1 MGGLIVFLPG
11 LTGNEKTWGIIPS
24 LIKRTPG
31 IDFEV
36 ATETYSTGI
45 FSPSDLSRSAA
56 VILTKLE
63 NQYATYSPIY
73 LVGHSLGGLI
83 AREVCRQLLVGDRSK
98 DGLLDTVQAAIT
110 LGTPIEGAKPWR
122 FSSLEGAWNAIL
134 NKTPL
139 LGKKVKQIGDPRA
152 NYDSYKAA
160 VEQRIQ
166 IQKDDPSRKARRP
179 KQIHIEIEDDLA
191 VVGNTK
197 RFHTVDDVVGGT
209 VPGGHRNFAGD
220 AKQATD
226 LADLII
232 SLIRNVQ
239 NAANPAHSPTIAPTA
254 EADLPN
260 VLVLFAC
267 SRTKEPGGQKGHDG
281 SAPAE
286 AVLPLELR
294 RRVINK
300 RSNIYGLIKD
310 GKIVDAFEKGANRV
324 HQRANQ
330 SLHHGPDLGGLES
343 IGENCFYLPAW
354 QRYTGRSYVPI
365 SNETWLDHFSKP
377 QQITV
382 MIMSGLYGLVDAKEK
397 IQDYDVH
404 LSDSDDKTGQ
414 SIESMWSELYT
425 ETIAS
430 YVERAFRNGERVR
443 IFNLLCDIN
452 YITAVKWPELPK
464 KKCTVY
470 HLASPTAVDVNLLPA
485 AGTVLNR
492 LLLEPAKAK
501 EIQQAHLIDLSD
513 FGQPPKNLSDLKIIF
528 DRRFGDTNSTV
539 D

>member
-1 MGGLIVFLPG
+1 MGALIVFLPG
-11 LTGNEKTWGIIPS
+11 LTGNDKTWGIIPS

-56 VILTKLE
+56 VILTRLE
-63 NQYATYSPIY
+63 NQYAAYSPIY
-73 LVGHSLGGLI
+73 LVGHSLGGLV
-83 AREVCRQLLVGDRSK
+83 AREACRQLLVADRSK
-98 DGLLDTVQAAIT
+98 DSLLDTVQAVIT
-110 LGTPIEGAKPWR
+110 LGTPIEGSNPWR
-122 FSSLEGAWNAIL
+122 FSSLVGAWNAAL
-134 NKTPL
+134 SRTPF
-139 LGKKVKQIGDPRA
+139 LGKKVKQIGDPKA
-152 NYDSYKAA
+152 NYERYKEAL
-160 VEQRIQ
+160 EQRIQ

-179 KQIHIEIEDDLA
+179 KQIHIELEDDLA

-197 RFHTVDDVVGGT
+197 RFHTIDDTVGGT
-209 VPGGHRNFAGD
+209 VAGSHRNFAGD
-220 AKQATD
+220 AEQATS

-239 NAANPAHSPTIAPTA
+239 NAANPAHLPSVAPSA
-254 EADLPN
+254 DADLPS

-267 SRTKEPGGQKGHDG
+267 SRTKLPGGDKGHDG
-281 SAPAE
+281 STAA
-286 AVLPLELR
+286 ASVLPLELR
-294 RRVINK
+294 RRIVNK

-310 GKIVDAFEKGANRV
+310 GKIVDAFDIGANRV

-330 SLHHGPDLGGLES
+330 SLYHGPDLGGLES

-365 SNETWLDHFSKP
+365 SSETWLEHFSKP
-377 QQITV
+377 EQVTV
-382 MIMSGLYGLVDAKEK
+382 MIMSGLYGLIDAKEK

-414 SIESMWSELYT
+414 LIKSMWSELYT

-430 YVERAFRNGERVR
+430 YVERAFRGGERVK
-443 IFNLLCDIN
+443 IFNLLCDTN
-452 YITAVKWPELPK
+452 YVTAVKWAELPR

-501 EIQQAHLIDLSD
+501 EIQQGVMIDLSD
-513 FGQPPKNLSDLKIIF
+513 FGQPPKNLSDLKVVF
-528 DRRFGDTNSTV
+528 DRRVGDTNSSA